1 MVTLIPLKMCL
12 RDREHISMLAT
23 ILDSIVVSLGGSKP
37 QDSPE
42 IVQIFPFVS
51 KKFADILSIKDFC
64 FKSYQVCT

>member
-1 MVTLIPLKMCL
+1 MCL

-23 ILDSIVVSLGGSKP
+23 ILDLIVVSFGGSKP

-51 KKFADILSIKDFC
+51 KKFADIVSIKD
-64 FKSYQVCT
+64 